1 MSKQIISRAAAALAL
16 TLTATTA
23 IAGEPA
29 TIDNTKTVGALTLET
44 QGLATNV
51 GSVHRQ
57 GGYALPGAVQ
67 WKVPATD
74 DRVKQAAAF

>member
-1 MSKQIISRAAAALAL
+1 
-16 TLTATTA
+16 
-23 IAGEPA
+23 
-29 TIDNTKTVGALTLET
+29 
-44 QGLATNV
+44 
-51 GSVHRQ
+51 VHQQ